1 MFYYGH
7 RWPYAHAHR
16 VETQFNS
23 NHSFDLCDILDLCEL
38 VRHSSSSAATTSPP
52 VCMCEYVSLSTLS
65 LNKKTGLFPSGS
77 FLWARVSFDNFW
89 IVVVTNRKE
98 IYGHMDILLK
108 STAAQLF

>member
-52 VCMCEYVSLSTLS
+52 VCMCEYVSLSTRL
-65 LNKKTGLFPSGS
+65 LNKKKGLFPSGS